1 MTLPN
6 EDVSQPQMKFKEVN
20 DYRSD
25 NGLESDASFSEN
37 RSSTVEDD
45 DDDELMNRPNVIY
58 DEFGNKYFKPRR
70 LMTKS
75 SIIFGDE
82 EDDIDFDGV
91 IKKDSAHTVQN
102 NSSFTTLRESD
113 PATFFIVKATDSVQ
127 VLLD

>member
-6 EDVSQPQMKFKEVN
+6 EDFSQPQMKFKEVN

-25 NGLESDASFSEN
+25 NGSEASFSEN

-70 LMTKS
+70 LVTKS

-82 EDDIDFDGV
+82 EDDIDFDGE
-91 IKKDSAHTVQN
+91 IKKDSAQN

-113 PATFFIVKATDSVQ
+113 PATFFIVKATDSAQ